1 MPTAVRERDDGAV
14 WDVARPAGPS
24 RVPGVVLSGFRD
36 RGPAP
41 VDHRL
46 DPHPVV
52 TLALACGDGAPVIYD
67 HAGRRQTE
75 SLVTGLGF
83 GSGGAARIQAAHVEW
98 LQVRLSPAIAR
109 TVLGVSPADLEG
121 AVVPLADLWGHRRA
135 ARLAEQLGMAA
146 SWEERFALVEA
157 LLARMSAEQ
166 PAIDPELAWAWDRIV
181 ANHHHVR
188 VGGLAAE
195 LGWSRKRL
203 WSRFHAQIGLPPKR
217 AVRLVRFD
225 RAATLL
231 AMGQQAARVAADCGY
246 TDQSHLHRDVLTF
259 TGATPASLAGLT
271 LVSADD
277 LAWAD
282 HVPRLPQHSARPA
295 VTGVPTGS
303 WIRSPRGAH
312 PPR

>member
-1 MPTAVRERDDGAV
+1 MAVMPTAARRRDDAAV
-14 WDVARPAGPS
+14 WTLARPAGPS

-52 TLALACGDGAPVIYD
+52 TLALACGDGGPVVYD
-67 HAGRRQTE
+67 RAGRRQTE
-75 SLVTGLGF
+75 SLATGLGF
-83 GSGGAARIQAAHVEW
+83 GSGGEARIRAANVEW

-109 TVLGVSPADLEG
+109 TVLGVSPAELEG
-121 AVVPLADLWGHRRA
+121 SVVSLADLWGHRPA
-135 ARLAEQLGMAA
+135 ARIAEQLGAA
-146 SWEERFALVEA
+146 RSWEDRFALVET
-157 LLARMSAEQ
+157 LLAGISAEQ

-181 ANHHHVR
+181 AGYNRVR
-188 VGGLAAE
+188 VGGLATE

-231 AMGQQAARVAADCGY
+231 AMGRE
-246 TDQSHLHRDVLTF
+246 
-259 TGATPASLAGLT
+259 
-271 LVSADD
+271 
-277 LAWAD
+277 
-282 HVPRLPQHSARPA
+282 
-295 VTGVPTGS
+295 
-303 WIRSPRGAH
+303 
-312 PPR
+312 

>member
-1 MPTAVRERDDGAV
+1 MALMPAAVREGDDAAV
-14 WDVARPAGPS
+14 WALARPTRPS

-67 HAGRRQTE
+67 DAGQREAE
-75 SLVTGLGF
+75 SLVTGIGF
-83 GSGGAARIQAAHVEW
+83 GSGGAARIRAANVEW

-109 TVLGVSPADLEG
+109 TVLGVGPADLEG
-121 AVVPLADLWGHRRA
+121 SVVSLADLWGHRRA
-135 ARLAEQLGMAA
+135 ARIAEQLGVAA

-166 PAIDPELAWAWDRIV
+166 PTIDPELTWAWDRIV
-181 ANHHHVR
+181 ADHNHIR

-203 WSRFHAQIGLPPKR
+203 WSRFHAQIGLTPKR

-231 AMGQQAARVAADCGY
+231 AMGQEAARVAADCGY
-246 TDQSHLHRDVLTF
+246 SDQSHLHRDVVAF
-259 TGATPASLAGLT
+259 TGVTPANLADVT
-271 LVSADD
+271 LVPADD

-282 HVPRLPQHSARPA
+282 HVPRLS
-295 VTGVPTGS
+295 
-303 WIRSPRGAH
+303 
-312 PPR
+312 